1 MQQKD
6 HSIDENE
13 HLVIGEEYIV
23 QIRNKMNQ
31 HIIVP
36 RCHGNGLKKAKEEEI
51 NEERNNQIEQY
62 ITKVANDFIKE
73 QNSK

>member
-1 MQQKD
+1 M
-6 HSIDENE
+6 SNASCGT
-13 HLVIGEEYIV
+13 HLSGEPEGKAAH
-23 QIRNKMNQ
+23 R
-31 HIIVP
+31 P
-36 RCHGNGLKKAKEEEI
+36 REEEI